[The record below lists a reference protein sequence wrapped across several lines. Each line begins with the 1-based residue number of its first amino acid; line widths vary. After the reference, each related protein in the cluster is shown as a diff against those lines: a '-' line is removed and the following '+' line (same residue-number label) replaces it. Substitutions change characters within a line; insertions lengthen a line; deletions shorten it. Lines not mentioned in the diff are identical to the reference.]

1 MRTKNFLI
9 LLCCVVSISL
19 VLILFGPQ
27 RPESFHNIVSTTH
40 QHIRNFQDT
49 LRDAEEK
56 NLVADEK
63 YLKILGFTDKP
74 RLYPNDTW
82 HNTSLPVVVTY
93 VFDGQESQAI
103 GLISNIG
110 KILTNNTLLVYNLGL
125 GTYSLQTLLNYC
137 NSSKCQ
143 VVNFNFDEFPSH
155 VEEERLHAYRPLII
169 QDALHR
175 TGAILYLENNQ
186 RFTRQMTA
194 EVFDNMFRSTVRSA
208 GILTWPMKKAV
219 SSLTHKKMFEYFHT
233 EAENFL
239 FLQMIDA
246 QRLIVVNTPA
256 IHRHI
261 MLPWIQCSLTPDCI
275 HPIGAQSA
283 GCRFDK
289 KPQYRYSGCHSY
301 DLSALNIV
309 LGLRFKLDSSQ
320 YTYRDNRLLFASV
333 DLETAAAELAE
344 LERNATTDGKTVPV
358 ELLGVH

>member
-1 MRTKNFLI
+1 
-9 LLCCVVSISL
+9 
-19 VLILFGPQ
+19 
-27 RPESFHNIVSTTH
+27 
-40 QHIRNFQDT
+40 
-49 LRDAEEK
+49 
-56 NLVADEK
+56 
-63 YLKILGFTDKP
+63 
-74 RLYPNDTW
+74 
-82 HNTSLPVVVTY
+82 
-93 VFDGQESQAI
+93 
-103 GLISNIG
+103 
-110 KILTNNTLLVYNLGL
+110 
-125 GTYSLQTLLNYC
+125 
-137 NSSKCQ
+137 
-143 VVNFNFDEFPSH
+143 
-155 VEEERLHAYRPLII
+155 
-169 QDALHR
+169 
-175 TGAILYLENNQ
+175 
-186 RFTRQMTA
+186 
-194 EVFDNMFRSTVRSA
+194 MFRSTVRSA

-344 LERNATTDGKTVPV
+344 LERNATTDGKTVPI
-358 ELLGVH
+358 ELLAVH